1 MNHSTRVPLVGP
13 LLLIMLLG
21 LLVAC
26 QRGSAGT
33 ATLAGD
39 NAQGAVATAGLDHSK
54 VCFINNRYMGVPQLP
69 VEVGGKTYYGCCPGC
84 VTALRSD
91 ASTRVAKDPYTAHV
105 VDKATA
111 FIVRD
116 PGNPDTVLYFESAG
130 TFAEY
135 SRTHGEKRG

>member
-1 MNHSTRVPLVGP
+1 MNHSIRVPLVG
-13 LLLIMLLG
+13 MLLSIVLLG
-21 LLVAC
+21 SLVAC

-33 ATLAGD
+33 ATPAGD
-39 NAQGAVATAGLDHSK
+39 NAKGAAAPAGLDHSQ
-54 VCFINNRYMGVPQLP
+54 VCFINNRYMGVPQLA
-69 VEVGGKTYYGCCPGC
+69 VEVDGKTYYGCCPGC
-84 VTALRSD
+84 VTALRGD

-116 PGNPDTVLYFESAG
+116 PGSPDAVLYFESAG